1 MMPLDE
7 SSFQERKKMSLTPS
21 NMPELRMLAPDFN
34 LLDPVKSEMCSMDDL
49 PLKTG
54 LLVAFIS
61 NHCPYVHHI
70 QGELVRLGN
79 DLDGSDVTMVAIG
92 SNDADA
98 YPEDG
103 PKDMA
108 REVKKHGYAF
118 RYLHDATQKVA
129 LAYRAACTPDFF
141 LFDSDR
147 RLVYRG
153 QIDGS
158 RPGQSQPVDG
168 ADMRAAIHALR
179 SGEPPLAKQMPSVGC
194 NIKWRAGNE
203 PENF

>member
-1 MMPLDE
+1 
-7 SSFQERKKMSLTPS
+7 MSLTPS